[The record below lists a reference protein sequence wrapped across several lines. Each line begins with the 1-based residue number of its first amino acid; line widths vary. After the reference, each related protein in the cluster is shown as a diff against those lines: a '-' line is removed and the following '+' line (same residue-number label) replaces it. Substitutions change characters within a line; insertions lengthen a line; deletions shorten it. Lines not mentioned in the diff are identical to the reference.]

1 MFSPLMLSRC
11 PASQKS
17 FTWTDK
23 GTLRTIPVYLAKKK
37 APIRALGRILQL
49 TQWWKLYRRVLP
61 TRRVKTGMCHTL
73 TLTVSNWL
81 AAG

>member
-23 GTLRTIPVYLAKKK
+23 ATLRTIPVYLAKKK
-37 APIRALGRILQL
+37 APTRAFGAHFATNRNGENCIGEFCQCA
-49 TQWWKLYRRVLP
+49 Q
-61 TRRVKTGMCHTL
+61 
-73 TLTVSNWL
+73 
-81 AAG
+81 